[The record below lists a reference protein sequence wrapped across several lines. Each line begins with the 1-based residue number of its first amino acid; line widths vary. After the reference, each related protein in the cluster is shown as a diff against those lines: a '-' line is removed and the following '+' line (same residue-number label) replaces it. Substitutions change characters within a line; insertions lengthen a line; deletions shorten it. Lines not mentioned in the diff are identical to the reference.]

1 MLSSSHPWPDHTD
14 ILGSQAVL
22 LCHSPKHILACSQ
35 PRRYTIGMEAGAKV
49 GMEVGQL

>member
-1 MLSSSHPWPDHTD
+1 MLSSSHLWPDHID
-14 ILGSQAVL
+14 IPGRQAVL

-35 PRRYTIGMEAGAKV
+35 PCRYTIGMEAGARV